1 MGSRYT
7 LCFGAFRKQFAPW
20 SDQGI
25 CRFLDGKI
33 PLTRMKEKLNQLL
46 QKKFAVPVVLFLLI
60 LLAYGLLIPQMG
72 FYWDDLPFAWFLRF
86 FGPAE
91 FIEGFR
97 PFRPLLGYIFAAT
110 TAIFGG
116 NPLTW
121 QILGL
126 VIRLLLGLE
135 VWSLLRRVFPTR
147 ERSALWVT
155 LLFTVYPA
163 YGQQW
168 VALTHINQELI
179 PLIFLLSSFIITV
192 HLLRNGGNSR
202 LLIPFALLLQAFGLF
217 STEYFFGLEILRFL
231 FILVILSETLS
242 DKKELAKRTLLIWL
256 PYLAVWIINA
266 VWTYTYHRS
275 SAYNSYQID
284 LRTLLSPLALV
295 NEFIT
300 TLSLSGFTSW
310 LGTFNIFSAIDGS
323 TTQAIAF
330 VILLLAGVLAFVVTS
345 NKKQEINEE
354 ISPTF
359 HSPLSTHPSSLTTH
373 YWFIAIGLIAI
384 FAGRLPSWAAGL
396 PLKIEFDYDR
406 FFVSIMLGASL
417 FIVGLADLLLKE
429 GRAKLVFLSL
439 LIGMSAAY
447 QFTLGNTYRRDWA
460 NMQDLFWQMS
470 WRMPGLKE
478 GTTVLTYEL
487 PLKYLSDYQLMSA
500 LNWMY
505 APNLQGRELPYAL
518 QYLKTR
524 FEAFEIKPNQPLD
537 ITYRTVTFS
546 GNTSNSVVIYKEAD
560 GCLRVLDPVYN
571 NAETV
576 PGASFYLIE
585 AIPLSNPNLIL
596 SDAKP
601 EMDKTL
607 FGNEPKHG
615 WCYFYAKAE
624 IARQMGDW
632 NEVVKL
638 YKEAQNA
645 ELTPGLPVEYLPF
658 IEAFARIGEMDTA
671 VKLTERVIKGQPMLC
686 SAVTLLWNRV
696 SDEKDIS
703 EATGLLQK
711 QCSP

>member
-1 MGSRYT
+1 
-7 LCFGAFRKQFAPW
+7 
-20 SDQGI
+20 
-25 CRFLDGKI
+25 
-33 PLTRMKEKLNQLL
+33 
-46 QKKFAVPVVLFLLI
+46 
-60 LLAYGLLIPQMG
+60 
-72 FYWDDLPFAWFLRF
+72 
-86 FGPAE
+86 
-91 FIEGFR
+91 
-97 PFRPLLGYIFAAT
+97 
-110 TAIFGG
+110 
-116 NPLTW
+116 
-121 QILGL
+121 
-126 VIRLLLGLE
+126 
-135 VWSLLRRVFPTR
+135 
-147 ERSALWVT
+147 
-155 LLFTVYPA
+155 
-163 YGQQW
+163 
-168 VALTHINQELI
+168 
-179 PLIFLLSSFIITV
+179 
-192 HLLRNGGNSR
+192 
-202 LLIPFALLLQAFGLF
+202 
-217 STEYFFGLEILRFL
+217 
-231 FILVILSETLS
+231 
-242 DKKELAKRTLLIWL
+242 
-256 PYLAVWIINA
+256 
-266 VWTYTYHRS
+266 S

-632 NEVVKL
+632 NKVVKL

-658 IEAFARIGEMDTA
+658 IEAFALTGEMDTA

-686 SAVTLLWNRV
+686 PAVTSLWNRV

>member
-1 MGSRYT
+1 
-7 LCFGAFRKQFAPW
+7 
-20 SDQGI
+20 
-25 CRFLDGKI
+25 
-33 PLTRMKEKLNQLL
+33 MKEKLSQLL
-46 QKKFAVPVVLFLLI
+46 QKKIAVPVVLFLLI
-60 LLAYGLLIPQMG
+60 LPAYGLLIPQMG

-97 PFRPLLGYIFAAT
+97 PFRPLLGYIFAVT

-147 ERSALWVT
+147 ERSVLWVT

-179 PLIFLLSSFIITV
+179 PLLFLFSSFIITV
-192 HLLRNGGNSR
+192 HLLPSNGNSR
-202 LLIPFALLLQAFGLF
+202 LLIPLAILLQGLGLF

-242 DKKELAKRTLLIWL
+242 DKKELLKKSLLTWL
-256 PYLAVWIINA
+256 PYLVVWIINA

-275 SAYNSYQID
+275 SAYDSYQID
-284 LRTLLSPLALV
+284 LQALLSPLALV

-310 LGTFNIFSAIDGS
+310 LGTFNIFSVVDGS
-323 TTQAIAF
+323 VTQGFAF
-330 VILLLAGVLAFVVTS
+330 FILLFAGMLAFVVTS
-345 NKKQEINEE
+345 NKKQEMSEE
-354 ISPTF
+354 TPPTF
-359 HSPLSTHPSSLTTH
+359 HAPVRSLPLGLSTHHWFLLT
-373 YWFIAIGLIAI
+373 GLSAI

-417 FIVGLADLLLKE
+417 FIIGLADWILKE

-447 QFTLGNTYRRDWA
+447 QFTVGNTYRRDWA
-460 NMQDLFWQMS
+460 NTQDLFWQMA
-470 WRMPGLKE
+470 WRMPHLKE
-478 GTTVLTYEL
+478 GTTVLAYEF
-487 PLKYLSDYQLMSA
+487 PLTYLSDYQLMSA

-505 APNLQGRELPYAL
+505 APDMKGRELPYAL

-524 FEAFEIKPNQPLD
+524 FEAFEIRPNQPID
-537 ITYRTVTFS
+537 VTYRTVTFS

-560 GCLRVLDPVYN
+560 GCLRVLDPIYN

-576 PGASFYLIE
+576 PGASFYLLE
-585 AIPLSNPNLIL
+585 AIPLSNPNLIVTE
-596 SDAKP
+596 AKP

-607 FGNEPKHG
+607 FGAEPEHD

-624 IARQMGDW
+624 IARQLEDW
-632 NEVVKL
+632 DEVANL
-638 YKEAQNA
+638 YKEAQKA

-658 IEAFARIGEMDTA
+658 IEAFARTGDLDTA
-671 VKLTERVIKGQPMLC
+671 VKLTERTIKGQPMLC
-686 SAVTLLWNRV
+686 PALNILWGRV
-696 SDEKDIS
+696 AGDEDVSQAESLFKK
-703 EATGLLQK
+703 ECTPQ
-711 QCSP
+711 